1 MSVVTDKLCPKL
13 DNLHINNQTE
23 DKENRVQFNGILNGR
38 VVRYFV
44 KMFPPFF
51 ALLSQERLVGFQ
63 LFCFQ
68 ALPCIISILSILL
81 TSVVCVSCIYSCLK
95 FEYHAFVQ
103 VLHFTV
109 SYCCFFVR
117 EASISFFIIYPAV
130 YSNF

>member
-1 MSVVTDKLCPKL
+1 MSVVTDRLCPKL
-13 DNLHINNQTE
+13 DNLHIE
-23 DKENRVQFNGILNGR
+23 DKENMVQFNGILNGR

-51 ALLSQERLVGFQ
+51 PFISQERLIRFQ
-63 LFCFQ
+63 LICFQ

-95 FEYHAFVQ
+95 FEYHTFLQ

-109 SYCCFFVR
+109 SYCCFLL
-117 EASISFFIIYPAV
+117 EKHILLY
-130 YSNF
+130 